1 MLQTMM
7 MLKDGAG
14 SDDEVEF
21 FFACPR
27 KGMRKILTQI
37 TAPLTRCLTRRGP
50 VGGLESHY
58 KGI

>member
-1 MLQTMM
+1 MM

-14 SDDEVEF
+14 SDDEVEV